1 MMTAY
6 ATAQYQEMQVQTS
19 PERLVVMAYD
29 GALRFLNLGLD
40 AMRRGDRVSQGV
52 NLGKAQRIIVELS
65 NTLDMRAG
73 DIALQLDRVYR
84 YLLTQLLHANAD
96 DKPEPVE
103 EVIGLMSGLRDSWAQ
118 AEQQLRSGEQ
128 ALAGVAR

>member
-6 ATAQYQEMQVQTS
+6 ATAQYQEMQVQPS

-40 AMRRGDRVSQGV
+40 AMRRGDRAAQGV

-84 YLLTQLLHANAD
+84 YLLVRLLHANSED
-96 DKPEPVE
+96 EP
-103 EVIGLMSGLRDSWAQ
+103 
-118 AEQQLRSGEQ
+118 
-128 ALAGVAR
+128 

>member
-65 NTLDMRAG
+65 NTLDMQAG
-73 DIALQLDRVYR
+73 EIALQLDRVYR
-84 YLLTQLLHANAD
+84 YLLTQLLQANAGD
-96 DKPEPVE
+96 QPEPVE
-103 EVIGLMSGLRDSWAQ
+103 EVIGLMSGLRESWAQ
-118 AEQQLRSGEQ
+118 AEQQLRSGEPQ
-128 ALAGVAR
+128 LAGVAR